1 MPGGGDPSWITQGTY
16 MSDREMAT
24 QQADPYDSFI
34 GDQQLSSSS
43 SSSSSSGMTGMAGQT
58 TRMDKAQL
66 GGILR
71 SNLANE
77 EFIQW
82 LPETMLAFAEQ
93 TGAGVRKRAVFTAI
107 F

>member
-16 MSDREMAT
+16 MSDREMAAR
-24 QQADPYDSFI
+24 QADPYDSFI
-34 GDQQLSSSS
+34 GDQQL
-43 SSSSSSGMTGMAGQT
+43 SSSSSGMTGMAGQT

-93 TGAGVRKRAVFTAI
+93 TGAGVWKRAVFTAI

>member
-1 MPGGGDPSWITQGTY
+1 
-16 MSDREMAT
+16 
-24 QQADPYDSFI
+24 
-34 GDQQLSSSS
+34 
-43 SSSSSSGMTGMAGQT
+43 MAGQT